1 MNIHMDAKQVEHVNK
16 KGKKSC
22 MNWEEHSNVLQIYVD
37 AKRKKEGPII
47 KRDEIMIV
55 IPPRT
60 TITDY
65 LKRLDQ
71 HKEHTRETITMKEWF
86 EKTLKDTRCYSL
98 LLNSFRKKKENLLLL
113 ERLEMLPCHAKK
125 L

>member
-1 MNIHMDAKQVEHVNK
+1 
-16 KGKKSC
+16 
-22 MNWEEHSNVLQIYVD
+22 
-37 AKRKKEGPII
+37 
-47 KRDEIMIV
+47 MIV

-86 EKTLKDTRCYSL
+86 EKHSKIQGVIHCFSILSE
-98 LLNSFRKKKENLLLL
+98 KKKENLLLL

>member
-1 MNIHMDAKQVEHVNK
+1 MAVKQVEHVNK
-16 KGKKSC
+16 KGKESC

-65 LKRLDQ
+65 LKILDQ

-86 EKTLKDTRCYSL
+86 EKHSKIQGVDSL
-98 LLNSFRKKKENLLLL
+98 LLNSFRKKMENLLLL

-125 L
+125 S

>member
-1 MNIHMDAKQVEHVNK
+1 
-16 KGKKSC
+16 
-22 MNWEEHSNVLQIYVD
+22 
-37 AKRKKEGPII
+37 
-47 KRDEIMIV
+47 MIV

-86 EKTLKDTRCYSL
+86 EKHSKIQGVIHCFSILSEKKRKIYCY
-98 LLNSFRKKKENLLLL
+98 
-113 ERLEMLPCHAKK
+113 
-125 L
+125 

>member
-1 MNIHMDAKQVEHVNK
+1 MCYN
-16 KGKKSC
+16 
-22 MNWEEHSNVLQIYVD
+22 D

-86 EKTLKDTRCYSL
+86 EKHSKIQGVIHCFSILSEKKRKIYCY
-98 LLNSFRKKKENLLLL
+98 
-113 ERLEMLPCHAKK
+113 
-125 L
+125 